1 MKGLLLVMYLAL
13 GLVQSF
19 AIFAGLT
26 QSFAVQGLPALV
38 LAPLVAY
45 TPVAGTAAAFFLAT
59 KAWGLTAFQ
68 AGTLFVGPFALIAVA
83 WIGVRTAGRSPGGA
97 VRRKRSP

>member
-19 AIFAGLT
+19 AIFAGLI

-45 TPVAGTAAAFFLAT
+45 TPLIGTAAAFFLSMQ
-59 KAWGLTAFQ
+59 AWGLTAFQ
-68 AGTLFVGPFALIAVA
+68 AGTLFVGPFTLIAVA
-83 WIGVRTAGRSPGGA
+83 WIAVRTAGRAPDAA
-97 VRRKRSP
+97 VRRKRRF